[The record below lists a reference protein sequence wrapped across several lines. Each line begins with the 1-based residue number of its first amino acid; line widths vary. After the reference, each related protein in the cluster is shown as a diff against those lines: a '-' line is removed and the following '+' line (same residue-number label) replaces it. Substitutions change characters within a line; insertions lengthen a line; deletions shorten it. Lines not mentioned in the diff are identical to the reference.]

1 LAAYILTV
9 NAQKPTSWTNPY
21 FYYHYNTQLDLPT
34 QKVSAD
40 EKAGNQQQL
49 FTNYNDHSMQ
59 NTLGSHV
66 VLLTTCLRDL
76 KSKLRQKKIFSNG
89 NSDKL
94 REKLFSATK
103 ADLVHTHSETG
114 RNSKIP
120 IKPFRSTDGGGAYA
134 AIKTSKPSVI

>member
-1 LAAYILTV
+1 MV
-9 NAQKPTSWTNPY
+9 NVQQPTSWTNPY
-21 FYYHYNTQLDLPT
+21 FYYHYNTQLDLTT

-49 FTNYNDHSMQ
+49 FTNFNDHSMQ

-134 AIKTSKPSVI
+134 AIKTYKPSVI

>member
-1 LAAYILTV
+1 MVFVCLTAYGLSSSAS
-9 NAQKPTSWTNPY
+9 AQQPTGWTNPY
-21 FYYHYNTQLDLPT
+21 FYYHYNAQLDLPT

-40 EKAGNQQQL
+40 GKAGNQQQL

-76 KSKLRQKKIFSNG
+76 KCKLRKNKIVSKG

-94 REKLFSATK
+94 CKKLYLATK
-103 ADLVHTHSETG
+103 ADLVHTHSEVENVKKELNKLKG
-114 RNSKIP
+114 D
-120 IKPFRSTDGGGAYA
+120 FSTF
-134 AIKTSKPSVI
+134 